1 MQDIMQLLRSHRS
14 IRRFQRKP
22 IPQPLVEALVAAGQ
36 AASTSSFIQA
46 CTLIQVNDP
55 ADRERLA
62 AYAGGQAYVATAP
75 LFLVFCA
82 DMQRHRLACE
92 MNGVEMH
99 SGYTEQFITAT
110 VDCALFAQNMMV
122 AAEGQG
128 LGGVFIGGIR
138 NRIAEVAELL
148 ALPELVYP
156 VFGMC
161 LGWPD
166 QDPQVKPR
174 LPLEVVLK
182 QDRYDDSGDRERI
195 ADYDRVVGDYYAT
208 RLGNSKRM
216 TWSRQMAG
224 MLEKEARPDM
234 LSFLQGR
241 GFLLR

>member
-1 MQDIMQLLRSHRS
+1 MHDVIRLLRAHRS
-14 IRRFQRKP
+14 IRRFQQRP
-22 IPQPLVEALVAAGQ
+22 VPPELVEELVRAGQ

-62 AYAGGQAYVATAP
+62 EYAGGQSCVATAP

-82 DMQRHRLACE
+82 DMQRHRLACD
-92 MNGVEMH
+92 MNGVEML

-110 VDCALFAQNMMV
+110 VDCALLAQNLMV
-122 AAEGQG
+122 AAEAVG
-128 LGGVFIGGIR
+128 LGGVYIGGIR
-138 NRIAEVAELL
+138 NRIAAVAELL

-166 QDPQVKPR
+166 QDPEIKPR

-182 QDRYDDSGDRERI
+182 QDRYDDSGDRGRI
-195 ADYDRVVGDYYAT
+195 AGYDRVVEQYYAN
-208 RLGNSKRM
+208 RLGSDKRT

-224 MLEKEARPDM
+224 MLEKEARPHM
-234 LSFLQGR
+234 LPFLRER
-241 GFLLR
+241 GFLLK